1 MSKVILYNVFKIIP
15 NSIVGSVD
23 YKWTP
28 KYEVKKAKL
37 ILYENNGYYIEYE
50 KYKLI
55 GDNNSFNQLSTPR
68 YFKLGDVHGTNMVG
82 AVEIDGEMY
91 NINRIA
97 ENPEAFSAK
106 LENLELENCID
117 QLS

>member
-1 MSKVILYNVFKIIP
+1 MSKVILYNVFKIT
-15 NSIVGSVD
+15 NNWTTD

-37 ILYENNGYYIEYE
+37 VLHENNGYYIEYK

-55 GDNNSFNQLSTPR
+55 GDNNSFSQLLTSR
-68 YFKLGDVHGTNMVG
+68 YFKLGDVHGTNMIG

-106 LENLELENCID
+106 LENLELEDCID
-117 QLS
+117 QLP